1 MNEKKHIIE
10 IESYFY
16 LTDDGKKVYDI
27 ALIREDFEEAINA
40 LGQLNQLNERKNLN
54 ARNN

>member
-10 IESYFY
+10 IESCFY

-40 LGQLNQLNERKNLN
+40 LEQLNQLNERKNLN